1 MSESTLSIRHH
12 TRKPI
17 LKEVKVNRKTGPRA
31 EARARLRELTGS
43 ETGHKR
49 R

>member
-1 MSESTLSIRHH
+1 MSESNLIIRNHP
-12 TRKPI
+12 RKPI

-31 EARARLRELTGS
+31 EARSRLRELTGS
-43 ETGHKR
+43 ETGYKR